1 MKKIFLKVI
10 KWIWMSIL
18 AFAAYELI
26 IGALLFTY
34 ITRAGN
40 YYGIADMDIEL
51 SSLYRDHYIM
61 DSLEAQRYHEKSDKQ
76 SADSMMI
83 LAIEYREKSERY
95 INVHMPDDRKT
106 AEDAEKFV
114 KTLFKLDII
123 NIWGPTTLTPDDLK
137 RRFPDDFDKLDLD
150 EINRR
155 RTILMDRG
163 YTDFTWYHNTYKQA
177 CKVYRDYE
185 FQGDG
190 WQVYCCTGHNVHLMT
205 NEQFQAELD
214 ALPGKERVAEE
225 DHKRWIAHFFVGD
238 IDIAERFVDLGFTV
252 SFSGVITFANDYDDS
267 VRFVPISMIH
277 AETDSPYA
285 TPAPFRGQRNTP
297 LMVQEIVA
305 RISVLR
311 QEELE
316 EVRAE
321 LLENARRMFGV

>member
-1 MKKIFLKVI
+1 
-10 KWIWMSIL
+10 
-18 AFAAYELI
+18 
-26 IGALLFTY
+26 
-34 ITRAGN
+34 
-40 YYGIADMDIEL
+40 
-51 SSLYRDHYIM
+51 
-61 DSLEAQRYHEKSDKQ
+61 
-76 SADSMMI
+76 MMI

-190 WQVYCCTGHNVHLMT
+190 WQV
-205 NEQFQAELD
+205 
-214 ALPGKERVAEE
+214 
-225 DHKRWIAHFFVGD
+225 
-238 IDIAERFVDLGFTV
+238 
-252 SFSGVITFANDYDDS
+252 
-267 VRFVPISMIH
+267 
-277 AETDSPYA
+277 
-285 TPAPFRGQRNTP
+285 
-297 LMVQEIVA
+297 
-305 RISVLR
+305 
-311 QEELE
+311 
-316 EVRAE
+316 
-321 LLENARRMFGV
+321 RR